1 MPSMKHNPG
10 IILSGIFHFLIL
22 AIPVS
27 FAVVQKY
34 KEVEMFV
41 ITDEKP
47 FIQKHTI
54 KKKDQAEEIKKEIIK
69 EMPPMEKPQKIDEV
83 VQAKEEMLK
92 PVAFEQKE
100 VPAVFSPGT
109 HNPPEPV
116 VQETVSAPQ
125 VFLSQDISVPQDAE
139 FGTATGPKFLHKE
152 IPVYPLMARRLGK
165 EGSVLLRLTL
175 DSAGNLM
182 NIEVMENAG
191 YGFTEAAKK
200 AVQKSTFLPAK
211 RDGRSV
217 ACRALLPIRF
227 NFRREL

>member
-47 FIQKHTI
+47 LIQRHTVQ
-54 KKKDQAEEIKKEIIK
+54 KKDQAEEVKKEIIK
-69 EMPPMEKPQKIDEV
+69 EMPPVEKPQRIDEV
-83 VQAKEEMLK
+83 IPAKEEMIRSVAAQEKEKTAIVPLEAAHPPQ
-92 PVAFEQKE
+92 PVA
-100 VPAVFSPGT
+100 
-109 HNPPEPV
+109 
-116 VQETVSAPQ
+116 QETVPAPQ
-125 VFLSQDISVPQDAE
+125 VFSSQDISIPKDVE

-152 IPVYPLMARRLGK
+152 MPVYPLVARRLNK
-165 EGSVLLRLTL
+165 EGNVVLRLTI
-175 DSAGNLM
+175 DSAGKLM

-191 YGFTEAAKK
+191 YGFTEAARE
-200 AVQKSTFLPAK
+200 AVQKSTFMPAK

-227 NFRREL
+227 KIGRDL